1 MNKVLSF
8 INNKGG
14 VLKTTLTVNC
24 ASLLALQGHKVLII
38 DMDGQGNVGS
48 SFGQNVEALKYTIY
62 DVILKIPLLNKK
74 LNEIDILPSNSKMS
88 FFDVEIINRAFK
100 ENNKNIIFN
109 NLLLLIEKIKNNYD
123 YILID
128 SPPSTGLIMS
138 NVLCA
143 VDNIFIP
150 IQPEAYS
157 YQGFSN
163 LISYINEIKQ
173 EYKLKIKI
181 SGLIPT
187 LVNKR
192 TNLHKIMVE
201 AITDKSKHHN
211 IKILSSIPLSIK
223 QAESIASHNLPLI
236 LSNINHQHSN
246 VYVSL
251 LKEMNLN

>member
-1 MNKVLSF
+1 MKIYDIIFNDVN
-8 INNKGG
+8 IN
-14 VLKTTLTVNC
+14 
-24 ASLLALQGHKVLII
+24 
-38 DMDGQGNVGS
+38 
-48 SFGQNVEALKYTIY
+48 

-143 VDNIFIP
+143 VDDIFIP

-173 EYKLKIKI
+173 EYKLKIKV

-201 AITDKSKHHN
+201 AITDKSKYHN

-223 QAESIASHNLPLI
+223 QADSIASHNLPLI

-246 VYVSL
+246 IYVSL